1 MSHRIVLGALSSLE
15 HALGTSPL
23 VVVSTTRQ
31 FLERSMGRREG
42 GSGTAGMAC
51 SELSEMDGGEGRQLF
66 WSRHLLYS
74 HLILICLCR
83 MYYTVS
89 ITVEFLLFRL
99 LSLDQHLELAAPLD
113 ELDLRLD
120 SSMFL

>member
-51 SELSEMDGGEGRQLF
+51 SELSEWTGERD
-66 WSRHLLYS
+66 
-74 HLILICLCR
+74 
-83 MYYTVS
+83 VS
-89 ITVEFLLFRL
+89 
-99 LSLDQHLELAAPLD
+99 SGAAT
-113 ELDLRLD
+113 
-120 SSMFL
+120 SFTAT